1 MTDAQIVK
9 GIHENDDRIWR
20 YIYRT
25 YRTHFF
31 STLRGKILA
40 PMFSNEDWEDVFE
53 ESILTLMRKVKDD
66 TFSVVRNGG
75 LFCYLV
81 EIGKGHAKNK
91 MRKMRQLNEQEKE
104 KIADNVHRENS
115 NPDLTTDDK
124 QRVQDEFLERVID
137 SLPSDCKIIMKQ
149 FYWDNK
155 PMDEIASMV
164 GLANANSAKT
174 RKNKCMNK
182 LREIANKLV
191 DSNEYDEDILRA
203 AFERVALRELLREER
218 AIMQEAGMCRAALDI
233 EPEDEQE
240 DK

>member
-40 PMFSNEDWEDVFE
+40 QMFCNEDWEDVFE

-124 QRVQDEFLERVID
+124 QRAQDEFLERVID

-191 DSNEYDEDILRA
+191 DSNEYDEDVLRA

-233 EPEDEQE
+233 EPEE
-240 DK
+240 DKE

>member
-40 PMFSNEDWEDVFE
+40 PMFCNEDWEDVFE

-81 EIGKGHAKNK
+81 EIGKGHSKNK

-124 QRVQDEFLERVID
+124 QRAQDEFLERVID

-182 LREIANKLV
+182 LREIANNLV
-191 DSNEYDEDILRA
+191 DSNEYDEDVLRA

-218 AIMQEAGMCRAALDI
+218 AIMQEVGMCRAALDI

>member
-40 PMFSNEDWEDVFE
+40 PMFCNEDWEDVFE
-53 ESILTLMRKVKDD
+53 ESILTLMRKVKND

-124 QRVQDEFLERVID
+124 QRAQDEFLERVID

-182 LREIANKLV
+182 LREIANNLV
-191 DSNEYDEDILRA
+191 DSNEYDEDVLRA

-233 EPEDEQE
+233 EPEE
-240 DK
+240 DKE

>member
-1 MTDAQIVK
+1 
-9 GIHENDDRIWR
+9 
-20 YIYRT
+20 
-25 YRTHFF
+25 
-31 STLRGKILA
+31 
-40 PMFSNEDWEDVFE
+40 
-53 ESILTLMRKVKDD
+53 
-66 TFSVVRNGG
+66 
-75 LFCYLV
+75 
-81 EIGKGHAKNK
+81 

-124 QRVQDEFLERVID
+124 QRAQDEFLERVID

-191 DSNEYDEDILRA
+191 DSNEYDEDVLRA

>member
-40 PMFSNEDWEDVFE
+40 PMFCNEDWEDVFE

-81 EIGKGHAKNK
+81 EIGKGHSKNK

-115 NPDLTTDDK
+115 NPDLTTDDQ
-124 QRVQDEFLERVID
+124 QRAQDEFLERVID

-191 DSNEYDEDILRA
+191 DFNGYDEDVLRA

-233 EPEDEQE
+233 EPEE
-240 DK
+240 DKD

>member
-40 PMFSNEDWEDVFE
+40 PMFCNEDWEDVFE

-115 NPDLTTDDK
+115 NPDLTIDDK
-124 QRVQDEFLERVID
+124 QRAQDEFLERVID

-218 AIMQEAGMCRAALDI
+218 AIMQEAGMCIAALDI

>member
-31 STLRGKILA
+31 STLRGKLLA
-40 PMFSNEDWEDVFE
+40 PMFCNEDWEDVFE

-124 QRVQDEFLERVID
+124 QRAQDEFLERVID

-191 DSNEYDEDILRA
+191 DSNEYDEDVLRA

-218 AIMQEAGMCRAALDI
+218 AIMQESGMCRAALDI

>member
-40 PMFSNEDWEDVFE
+40 PMFCNEDWEDVFE

-191 DSNEYDEDILRA
+191 DSNEYDEDVLRA

-233 EPEDEQE
+233 EPEE
-240 DK
+240 DKE

>member
-40 PMFSNEDWEDVFE
+40 PMFCNEDWEDVFE

-124 QRVQDEFLERVID
+124 QRAQDEFLERVID

-182 LREIANKLV
+182 LREIANNLV
-191 DSNEYDEDILRA
+191 DSNEYDEDVLRA

-233 EPEDEQE
+233 EPEE
-240 DK
+240 DKE